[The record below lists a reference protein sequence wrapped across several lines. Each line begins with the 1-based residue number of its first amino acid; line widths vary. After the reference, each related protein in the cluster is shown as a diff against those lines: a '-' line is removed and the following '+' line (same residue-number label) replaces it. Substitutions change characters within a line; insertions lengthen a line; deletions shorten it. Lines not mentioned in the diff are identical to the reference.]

1 MGGSRRQ
8 NLLKKTSFPPMRI
21 FTRKDKVC
29 KKGTGLMANAKR
41 KEERVHAALPVDLG
55 NGTGITRDVSASGM
69 YFETDVDYAA
79 GSEISLSIEFD
90 TPGGKLVM
98 KCQGQIVR
106 VEHRDGKVGV
116 AAKIIESRFEA
127 AS

>member
-1 MGGSRRQ
+1 
-8 NLLKKTSFPPMRI
+8 
-21 FTRKDKVC
+21 
-29 KKGTGLMANAKR
+29 MANAKR

-55 NGTGITRDVSASGM
+55 SGTGITRDVSASGM
-69 YFETDVDYAA
+69 FFETDVNYAA
-79 GSEISLSIEFD
+79 GSEISLSIKFD

-116 AAKIIESRFEA
+116 AAKIIESRFES